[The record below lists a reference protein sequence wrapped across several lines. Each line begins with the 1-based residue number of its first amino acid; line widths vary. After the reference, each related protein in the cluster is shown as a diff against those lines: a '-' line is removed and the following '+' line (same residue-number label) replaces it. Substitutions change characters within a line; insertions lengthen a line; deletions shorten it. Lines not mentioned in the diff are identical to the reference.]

1 VSDELQNYAARFHA
15 AMEQLWRKMNQDLS
29 VLGKLGVTPP
39 QLYMMFVLCEK
50 GQCKVT
56 SLAEHVGV
64 KPSAIT
70 VMIDR
75 LIQQGLA
82 QRQHDEQDRRVV
94 MLAITDKG
102 KQVLRKFEQT
112 RNEIMRSYFVKLEPG
127 EVEQMVRILEKLA
140 GDPANDPADG
150 FASEPESRSPRP

>member
-1 VSDELQNYAARFHA
+1 VGDELQDYAARFHA

-39 QLYMMFVLCEK
+39 QLYMMFVLREK

-56 SLAEHVGV
+56 TLAEHMGV
-64 KPSAIT
+64 RPSAIT

-75 LIQQGLA
+75 LVQQGLA
-82 QRQHDEQDRRVV
+82 RRNHDEQDRRVV
-94 MLAITDKG
+94 MLAISEQG
-102 KQVLRKFEQT
+102 ERVLSEFEEG
-112 RNEIMRSYFVKLEPG
+112 RNEIMRNYFAKLEPG

-140 GDPANDPADG
+140 YLDH
-150 FASEPESRSPRP
+150 SPV